1 MGLCVRLV
9 LSQNKAYIGQVGL
22 YLKKTTLLNPDR
34 TWVCQ
39 ELYFWSDT
47 CRWALL
53 VYCRLS
59 SDIFWTMADAYHLF
73 GWIPRLLQDVR
84 YVVGQARRALLGLSD
99 SQPGLNSAS
108 HYCETQQ
115 WHSVLQ
121 CKVAAVR
128 QFGGRHR
135 PLPVLKERPDRLQ
148 PCCKKSSPS
157 VKARTI
163 PNSFPIKI

>member
-1 MGLCVRLV
+1 MWVYASDWSYLKTKHTLVRLAFI
-9 LSQNKAYIGQVGL
+9 SKRQHSSIPTGL
-22 YLKKTTLLNPDR
+22 GSARNCIFGLIH
-34 TWVCQ
+34 
-39 ELYFWSDT
+39 
-47 CRWALL
+47 

-73 GWIPRLLQDVR
+73 GWIPRLLQDIR

-108 HYCETQQ
+108 HYCETQRR
-115 WHSVLQ
+115 WHSALQ